1 MPFTS
6 ESQRKWMWANKPEMA
21 KKWEAHTPKGKKL
34 PEHVKKASKE
44 LASSFSK
51 IAKFIMRTR
60 AL

>member
-51 IAKFIMRTR
+51 IAKFIMRTQ